1 MLMADYDYSG
11 FVSTFRTPGR
21 AGTTGQKIFAIHN
34 GAADASPAVVSVT
47 KISVTLYATVIK
59 AITMA
64 PPIIKLWKVTVL
76 PTLGAAATKVTVDTS
91 ESAADSLVRVF
102 QDADADGTSATAGAL
117 EATLPAGTF
126 IKAIPAPR
134 IITGAGVD
142 ASTPIDFD
150 LGKPIKLNNVEGL
163 VVFLDYTDAGS
174 NPTTDMWTV
183 NCEFSHTLKSGVL
196 L

>member
-1 MLMADYDYSG
+1 MADYDYSG

-34 GAADASPAVVSVT
+34 GIADASPAVVSVT
-47 KISVTLYATVIK
+47 KVSVTLYATVVK
-59 AITMA
+59 AVTMA

-76 PTLGAAATKVTVDTS
+76 PTLGAAATKVVEDSSGQADDTS
-91 ESAADSLVRVF
+91 VKVF
-102 QDADADGTSATAGAL
+102 QDADADGTSASAGAL
-117 EATLPAGTF
+117 AATLPAGTF
-126 IKAIPAPR
+126 IKSIPAPR
-134 IITGAGVD
+134 IITAAGADTNQV
-142 ASTPIDFD
+142 IDFD
-150 LGKPIKLNNVEGL
+150 LGKPIKLRNVEGL

-183 NCEFSHTLKSGVL
+183 NCEFSHSLASGVL

>member
-1 MLMADYDYSG
+1 MADYDYSG

-21 AGTTGQKIFAIHN
+21 AGTAGQKIFAIHN
-34 GAADASPAVVSVT
+34 ALADASPTVVSVT
-47 KISVTLYATVIK
+47 KVSVSLYQTVVK

-64 PPIIKLWKVTVL
+64 PPILKLWKVTVL
-76 PTLGAAATKVTVDTS
+76 PTLGAAATKVTVDSS
-91 ESAADSLVRVF
+91 ESAADTSVRVF
-102 QDADADGTSATAGAL
+102 QDADADGTSAAAGAL
-117 EATLPAGTF
+117 AATLPAGTF
-126 IKAIPAPR
+126 IKSIPASR
-134 IITGAGVD
+134 LVTGATVD
-142 ASTPIDFD
+142 ATQVVEFD
-150 LGKPIKLNNVEGL
+150 LGKPIKLLNVEGL